1 MLARTSLMRWAAS
14 VAVVLLVAGGNVV
27 ASEYWL
33 AASEDGTIAIEESTV
48 AVSPKVWVTDQ
59 GLTGFELVAGLSG
72 FRLEPV
78 STKGGQFVLIDW
90 PECALRG
97 EIGEPML
104 PVIRRLVAA
113 PQNAEVVLTVREGRS
128 LTIDTGDTGFPL
140 KIMPKQ
146 APVPKL
152 PGAQEAAPFDYNIA
166 AYSRASDT
174 PEQRAIITEAG
185 VVRGQ
190 RLLLLEVN
198 PVSYNPSTQT
208 VTYYPDLI
216 VNVSF
221 DGDTQ
226 QGRFVDVARGVR
238 NTVVNPSIVPQAG
251 PRSGGHYVV
260 IIGNGFSSTIAPFV
274 TAKQAQGYTVTTYD
288 AAAGVTNTTIKSY
301 ISGLWSGANPPD
313 YILLVGDTDKIPH
326 WVGGGEG
333 SPDTDLPYACMDGS
347 SDWFPDIPIGRFSA
361 RTTAELQA
369 IIDKTLYYEN
379 GPLADPTYLTRAVFM
394 ASQDNASITE
404 GTHNYVIDTHMTP
417 NGYTSTK
424 LYYDDGATTQQ
435 VRDAFN
441 AGVFYGIYSGHGGTT
456 SWADGPPFSVSD
468 VNGLTN
474 TDMYPFV
481 CSFACVTGS
490 YVSTECFTETWIR
503 AANKGALAIYGSSVN
518 SYWTEDDVLERR
530 LFDAIFDADDS
541 VPSEVGPVWQ
551 EALVRFVAEMGTDA
565 TSRRYH
571 EMYNLMGDPSLR
583 FPGACSD
590 AGTVVLDKTKYR
602 FGDTVAIT
610 VNDCGLNT
618 DDGVVN
624 QVTVD
629 IDSDS
634 DPGQQVVLVET
645 DPASAEFAG
654 TILVDSSSAPGVLLV
669 ADEDTITVTYIDADD
684 GAGGTNVQVTGTAT
698 VDMQVPLISQVRAID
713 IGPRAA
719 TITLDADEP
728 VQMTVYYGDS
738 CAALT
743 ETAAGSGFAT
753 SPIVSVADLD
763 PEERYYYTVEATD
776 EAGNVATSDNGGV
789 CYSFMTPS
797 IPNFFTQLFESG
809 DAFDLANRKLTF
821 TPNGTYDYYAGCVDA
836 DPITEL
842 PTDPS
847 TGTVLVLTDDSYA
860 SLTLTGGKTIPF
872 FGANYSE
879 FFPVSN
885 GYLSFVHGVTDY
897 SETLDEHFSGVP
909 KICAL
914 YDDLNPADGG
924 TISWEQF
931 SDRVVVT
938 WDSVPQHSTSGDSNT
953 FQIEMFF
960 DGTIT
965 ISYLEIGAVDG
976 LAGLSRGEGMD
987 PDFEETDLSAMSDC
1001 GPQRPLA
1008 FDDNVSLPANG
1019 SLSIE
1024 LPGRDDGLPDPPAA
1038 VDYIITALP
1047 SHGDLS
1053 DPGSGAITA
1062 VPYILA
1068 SNGNV
1073 VDYTPE
1079 EDYYGS
1085 DSLKFKLNDGGVA
1098 PDGGDSD
1105 EATISIGV
1113 IANPPTTQNVS
1124 VDLDMNG
1131 SATVHL
1137 LGNDIDGDDLDYT
1150 IMSLPQHGVLSD
1162 PSGGAIT
1169 STPYTLLGGGE
1180 DVLYTAEADYAGA
1193 DVFMYYASDEIFNST
1208 ASTVSLQVI
1217 APAPVITTSV
1227 LADGLVLESYG
1238 PVQLEVSGGQPTVQW
1253 QLVTEQIYAE
1263 TDLGQSNFGEVGV
1276 AKGWHKDEG
1285 FWYYFMPFAFPFYG
1299 EEYSLIRIR
1308 PNGFIDFGSFDGSAS
1323 ENSVTSLIN
1332 NRMIALLWD
1341 DLKTTGTGEDMFIDE
1356 SVSGSV
1362 TIRWRASTY
1371 AGDSALNIS
1380 LTLVDDGT
1388 IYFDYGSGNTNVAAT
1403 VGVSDGDGVHYTVGS
1418 YDGLTDLGGLN
1429 SVRFHVPLLLPGGM
1443 GLSSTGILSGVPAET
1458 GDFEPVFKV
1467 TDSLGRSDQK
1477 VIALHITDFVA
1488 GDCDYDGDGDVDLA
1502 DYAGFQSCYGD
1513 TGSPAC
1519 SMFHSNDDGVI
1530 DLVDFAAFALEMDD
1544 N

>member
-1 MLARTSLMRWAAS
+1 MKLRVSAIRLVWVLAGCLMTTSFCATAEAQVIAGDHIAADIQTPRDYLGLGEGGGNWYFELQHPEATYIAIHFVDFELADGDYLFVSDPSGDQMYVLEGRGKMNAGTFWAQHIKGDTAILELVQTSDDGGKGFIIDEYVAGFLDVSGSGLRAICGTDDKENAACYETSHPTQYERGRAVARLLSNGSAFCTGWLVSYDNHLITNEHCISSASAALDTDYEFMSEAPNCSDTNCSECFPGDIYSGATFIQDDANLDYCLVQITSGNPASAYGFLELDDRVAIVGEQIYIPQHPGGRAKEFSIYSTHAEDTGGVSQVHTIEADPCSGTGYYDVGYYADTEGGSSGSPVLAVSSHKVIALHHCANCPNRGVPIHLIHDEISQYLFPGPAGELTLDRTTYACDDTIQVSLKDGDLANNGSQA
-14 VAVVLLVAGGNVV
+14 VAVVSAGGDAESVTLAETDTGSAVFEGSFQTETGTTVPGDGVLQVAHGQTITITYTDAHDGQGGINVPVV
-27 ASEYWL
+27 ATAVIDC
-33 AASEDGTIAIEESTV
+33 AAPLLYSVTTDDIRPRQATV
-48 AVSPKVWVTDQ
+48 SAS
-59 GLTGFELVAGLSG
+59 AN
-72 FRLEPV
+72 EPV
-78 STKGGQFVLIDW
+78 L
-90 PECALRG
+90 
-97 EIGEPML
+97 
-104 PVIRRLVAA
+104 
-113 PQNAEVVLTVREGRS
+113 LTVN
-128 LTIDTGDTGFPL
+128 
-140 KIMPKQ
+140 
-146 APVPKL
+146 
-152 PGAQEAAPFDYNIA
+152 Y
-166 AYSRASDT
+166 
-174 PEQRAIITEAG
+174 
-185 VVRGQ
+185 GQ
-190 RLLLLEVN
+190 
-198 PVSYNPSTQT
+198 SC
-208 VTYYPDLI
+208 
-216 VNVSF
+216 
-221 DGDTQ
+221 
-226 QGRFVDVARGVR
+226 
-238 NTVVNPSIVPQAG
+238 
-251 PRSGGHYVV
+251 
-260 IIGNGFSSTIAPFV
+260 SS
-274 TAKQAQGYTVTTYD
+274 
-288 AAAGVTNTTIKSY
+288 
-301 ISGLWSGANPPD
+301 
-313 YILLVGDTDKIPH
+313 
-326 WVGGGEG
+326 
-333 SPDTDLPYACMDGS
+333 
-347 SDWFPDIPIGRFSA
+347 
-361 RTTAELQA
+361 
-369 IIDKTLYYEN
+369 
-379 GPLADPTYLTRAVFM
+379 
-394 ASQDNASITE
+394 
-404 GTHNYVIDTHMTP
+404 
-417 NGYTSTK
+417 
-424 LYYDDGATTQQ
+424 
-435 VRDAFN
+435 
-441 AGVFYGIYSGHGGTT
+441 
-456 SWADGPPFSVSD
+456 
-468 VNGLTN
+468 
-474 TDMYPFV
+474 
-481 CSFACVTGS
+481 
-490 YVSTECFTETWIR
+490 
-503 AANKGALAIYGSSVN
+503 
-518 SYWTEDDVLERR
+518 
-530 LFDAIFDADDS
+530 
-541 VPSEVGPVWQ
+541 
-551 EALVRFVAEMGTDA
+551 
-565 TSRRYH
+565 
-571 EMYNLMGDPSLR
+571 
-583 FPGACSD
+583 
-590 AGTVVLDKTKYR
+590 
-602 FGDTVAIT
+602 
-610 VNDCGLNT
+610 
-618 DDGVVN
+618 
-624 QVTVD
+624 
-629 IDSDS
+629 
-634 DPGQQVVLVET
+634 
-645 DPASAEFAG
+645 
-654 TILVDSSSAPGVLLV
+654 
-669 ADEDTITVTYIDADD
+669 
-684 GAGGTNVQVTGTAT
+684 
-698 VDMQVPLISQVRAID
+698 
-713 IGPRAA
+713 
-719 TITLDADEP
+719 
-728 VQMTVYYGDS
+728 
-738 CAALT
+738 LT
-743 ETAAGSGFAT
+743 ETAVSAGYSTQAEAILT
-753 SPIVSVADLD
+753 SLI
-763 PEERYYYTVEATD
+763 PEERYYYAVQAND
-776 EAGNVATSDNGGV
+776 EAGNESSDDNGGV

-797 IPNFFTQLFESG
+797 IPNFFTELFETASPN
-809 DAFDLANRKLTF
+809 DLEETQLVF
-821 TPNGTYDYYAGCVDA
+821 TPNGTYDYYSGCVEQH
-836 DPITEL
+836 ILSL

-847 TGTVLVLTDDSYA
+847 TGTVLSLTDDSFA
-860 SLTLTGGKTIPF
+860 TITLTGGKTIPF
-872 FGANYSE
+872 YGSNYSE

-885 GYLSFVHGVTDY
+885 GYLTFVSGVTDY

-1238 PVQLEVSGGQPTVQW
+1238 PVQLEVSGGQPSVQW

-1371 AGDSALNIS
+1371 AGDSAVNIS

-1388 IYFDYGSGNTNVAAT
+1388 IYFDYGSGNANVAAT

-1530 DLVDFAAFALEMDD
+1530 DLVDFAAFAEKM
-1544 N
+1544 

>member
-1 MLARTSLMRWAAS
+1 MSRLVLSVARSVIIGLMLQSSVWAAGPPQETKSADAASKIHPALSQRTQDAAGRIKAWVFFSDKGLTAAGELESEISRVAAGYSRRAVERRMKRGVRSPSGGLFDFHDLPICQAYRDGVEETGARVHVVSKWLNAVSVKATPEQLEAIAALDFVKKLQPVARTTYRPLPESSSVESDPEVVPVRVLGGRSVDYGNSQSQLLQMNLIALHEEGYTGQGVIIGILDSGFKVSHEAYNYAGHSLNVIAEWDFINDDGNTGVETGDPSSQHDHGTKTLSCIGAYKPGSLVGGAFDAS
-14 VAVVLLVAGGNVV
+14 FILCKTEDTSG
-27 ASEYWL
+27 EYQGE
-33 AASEDGTIAIEESTV
+33 EDNY
-48 AVSPKVWVTDQ
+48 
-59 GLTGFELVAGLSG
+59 VAGLE
-72 FRLEPV
+72 FIEQH
-78 STKGGQFVLIDW
+78 GGDMATSSLGYIDW
-90 PECALRG
+90 YTQADLDG
-97 EIGEPML
+97 
-104 PVIRRLVAA
+104 
-113 PQNAEVVLTVREGRS
+113 LTAVT
-128 LTIDTGDTGFPL
+128 TI
-140 KIMPKQ
+140 
-146 APVPKL
+146 AV
-152 PGAQEAAPFDYNIA
+152 NIA
-166 AYSRASDT
+166 TGKGMHCCTAAGNEYHDSNPTTSSIIAPADAFQVITCGAVDSSGNIASFSSDGPT
-174 PEQRAIITEAG
+174 ADGRVKPEI
-185 VVRGQ
+185 
-190 RLLLLEVN
+190 L
-198 PVSYNPSTQT
+198 
-208 VTYYPDLI
+208 
-216 VNVSF
+216 
-221 DGDTQ
+221 
-226 QGRFVDVARGVR
+226 ARGVSA
-238 NTVVNPSIVPQAG
+238 NVV
-251 PRSGGHYVV
+251 
-260 IIGNGFSSTIAPFV
+260 SSSSDTS
-274 TAKQAQGYTVTTYD
+274 YTVADGTSFSTPLIASAVACLIQARPYWTVDQMREHLFETASYYTTY
-288 AAAGVTNTTIKSY
+288 
-301 ISGLWSGANPPD
+301 
-313 YILLVGDTDKIPH
+313 
-326 WVGGGEG
+326 
-333 SPDTDLPYACMDGS
+333 
-347 SDWFPDIPIGRFSA
+347 
-361 RTTAELQA
+361 
-369 IIDKTLYYEN
+369 
-379 GPLADPTYLTRAVFM
+379 
-394 ASQDNASITE
+394 
-404 GTHNYVIDTHMTP
+404 GTHDPYYVK
-417 NGYTSTK
+417 G
-424 LYYDDGATTQQ
+424 
-435 VRDAFN
+435 
-441 AGVFYGIYSGHGGTT
+441 YGIINAFGAYS
-456 SWADGPPFSVSD
+456 
-468 VNGLTN
+468 L
-474 TDMYPFV
+474 
-481 CSFACVTGS
+481 
-490 YVSTECFTETWIR
+490 
-503 AANKGALAIYGSSVN
+503 
-518 SYWTEDDVLERR
+518 
-530 LFDAIFDADDS
+530 
-541 VPSEVGPVWQ
+541 
-551 EALVRFVAEMGTDA
+551 
-565 TSRRYH
+565 
-571 EMYNLMGDPSLR
+571 
-583 FPGACSD
+583 CSD
-590 AGTVVLDKTKYR
+590 AGVVAMDRSKYR
-602 FGDTVAIT
+602 FDDVINIT
-610 VNDCGLNT
+610 ASDCGLNT
-618 DDGVVN
+618 DDGVVE
-624 QVTVD
+624 QVTVS
-629 IDSDS
+629 ITSTTEAV
-634 DPGQQVVLVET
+634 PEQVVLEET
-645 DPASAEFAG
+645 DASSAEFIGNISTAKA
-654 TILVDSSSAPGVLLV
+654 DAPGVLQV
-669 ADEDTITVTYIDADD
+669 SAGDTVTVTYIDSDD
-684 GAGGTNVQVTGTAT
+684 GQGGTNVVVTDTAT
-698 VDMQVPLISQVRAID
+698 IDVDLPTVSLVQ
-713 IGPRAA
+713 
-719 TITLDADEP
+719 TLDITPRSAKVAVNADEP
-728 VQMTVYYGDS
+728 VRGTVHYGTS
-738 CAALT
+738 CALLPD
-743 ETAAGSGFAT
+743 TAITTNYSLNPT
-753 SPIVSVADLD
+753 VVLNSLD
-763 PEERYYYTVEATD
+763 PQESYYYVVEVAD
-776 EAGNVATSDNGGV
+776 EAGNVTTMNNGGV
-789 CYSFMTPS
+789 CYSFSTPAV
-797 IPNFFTQLFESG
+797 PNFFTELFETASPN
-809 DAFDLANRKLTF
+809 DLEETQLVF
-821 TPNGTYDYYAGCVDA
+821 TPNGTYDYYSGCVEQH
-836 DPITEL
+836 ILSL

-847 TGTVLVLTDDSYA
+847 TGTVLSLTDDSFA
-860 SLTLTGGKTIPF
+860 TITLTGGKTIPF
-872 FGANYSE
+872 YGSNYSE

-885 GYLSFVHGVTDY
+885 GYLTFVSGVTDY

-1227 LADGLVLESYG
+1227 LADGLVSESYG

-1443 GLSSTGILSGVPAET
+1443 GLSSTGVLSGVPAET

-1530 DLVDFAAFALEMDD
+1530 DLVDFAAFAEKM
-1544 N
+1544 

>member
-1 MLARTSLMRWAAS
+1 MSNRCQDRMRNHVGTLVGVMAVFVVFGLVGSVYAAGNAVKVDVVENTGDRIMIDYTVGDFQLIPVKIDGQEFAIVSLDKEAEKEVVGAPALPHVCRSVVIPNDAKMAVSVVKQQFEEYADVLLAPSKGPLPRTVNPDEVPYVFGDHYAKNEWYPQESAVLGEPYILRNTRG
-14 VAVVLLVAGGNVV
+14 AVVEFNPFQYNPITRTLRVCRSATIEIARIGVDTVNILEGGSLRMEKSLAFEKIYRNHFLNYTSGGLRYSPLDEQGNMLIIAHDAWLSNVQPLVDHKNLRGI
-27 ASEYWL
+27 
-33 AASEDGTIAIEESTV
+33 DTT
-48 AVSPKVWVTDQ
+48 
-59 GLTGFELVAGLSG
+59 LVG
-72 FRLEPV
+72 V
-78 STKGGQFVLIDW
+78 ST
-90 PECALRG
+90 
-97 EIGEPML
+97 
-104 PVIRRLVAA
+104 
-113 PQNAEVVLTVREGRS
+113 
-128 LTIDTGDTGFPL
+128 
-140 KIMPKQ
+140 
-146 APVPKL
+146 
-152 PGAQEAAPFDYNIA
+152 
-166 AYSRASDT
+166 
-174 PEQRAIITEAG
+174 
-185 VVRGQ
+185 
-190 RLLLLEVN
+190 
-198 PVSYNPSTQT
+198 
-208 VTYYPDLI
+208 
-216 VNVSF
+216 
-221 DGDTQ
+221 
-226 QGRFVDVARGVR
+226 
-238 NTVVNPSIVPQAG
+238 
-251 PRSGGHYVV
+251 
-260 IIGNGFSSTIAPFV
+260 IGNNSTSIKNYIQNLYDTTDLAFV
-274 TAKQAQGYTVTTYD
+274 
-288 AAAGVTNTTIKSY
+288 
-301 ISGLWSGANPPD
+301 
-313 YILLVGDTDKIPH
+313 LLVGDSTEVATPSAS
-326 WVGGGEG
+326 GGASDPSYSKLAG
-333 SPDTDLPYACMDGS
+333 SDDY
-347 SDWFPDIPIGRFSA
+347 PDILVGRFSA
-361 RTTAELQA
+361 QSAADVDTQVLRTVEYEGNAYVTQDWFKRAVGIASDEGGPGQGDDDESDIEHMNNIRTDLLGYEYTTVDQFYDPGATAAQVAAAVNAGRGLINYVGHGSTTAW
-369 IIDKTLYYEN
+369 
-379 GPLADPTYLTRAVFM
+379 
-394 ASQDNASITE
+394 
-404 GTHNYVIDTHMTP
+404 
-417 NGYTSTK
+417 STT
-424 LYYDDGATTQQ
+424 G
-435 VRDAFN
+435 
-441 AGVFYGIYSGHGGTT
+441 
-456 SWADGPPFSVSD
+456 FSVSNINALTNNNMLPFIFD
-468 VNGLTN
+468 VACVNGNFNGSTCFAEAWLRATN
-474 TDMYPFV
+474 GAEP
-481 CSFACVTGS
+481 TGAIGIYAS
-490 YVSTECFTETWIR
+490 SINQSWASPMCGQDECNDLLVAETYVSF
-503 AANKGALAIYGSSVN
+503 GALCFGGACQMMDEYGSDGIDMFNTWHV
-518 SYWTEDDVLERR
+518 
-530 LFDAIFDADDS
+530 F
-541 VPSEVGPVWQ
+541 
-551 EALVRFVAEMGTDA
+551 
-565 TSRRYH
+565 
-571 EMYNLMGDPSLR
+571 GDPSLQVLLTCSSK
-583 FPGACSD
+583 GSVSVDSTKYACSD
-590 AGTVVLDKTKYR
+590 TVT
-602 FGDTVAIT
+602 IE
-610 VNDCGLNT
+610 VNDCDLNT
-618 DDGVVN
+618 DDGIVE
-624 QVTVD
+624 QVTVNVASGLETGEQAVLTETGPGTAVFSGSMG
-629 IDSDS
+629 ISESDAI
-634 DPGQQVVLVET
+634 G
-645 DPASAEFAG
+645 
-654 TILVDSSSAPGVLLV
+654 ILHV
-669 ADEDTITVTYIDADD
+669 ADGEIVTVTYLDVDD
-684 GAGGTNVQVTGTAT
+684 GQGGTNVSVTAT
-698 VDMQVPLISQVRAID
+698 AVVDCELPVLSNVQAID
-713 IGPRAA
+713 IGPRTA
-719 TITLDADEP
+719 TVTLNADEP
-728 VQMTVYYGDS
+728 VKLTVHYGDS
-738 CAALT
+738 CAVLSD
-743 ETAAGSGFAT
+743 TASGSGFLET
-753 SPIVSVADLD
+753 PTVTVTGLD

-1530 DLVDFAAFALEMDD
+1530 DAADFAAFVDLMDGI
-1544 N
+1544 